1 MKIGIVITHP
11 TQFDVPIYRLG
22 KDIIEVI
29 YTDASMVKE
38 LYDPEIQRIVTFQ
51 KGNLEGYTYEVLSPG
66 KKGLIYLY
74 KKIKERKYDLLITN
88 GYNNKSYLIAAL
100 AGKLFCNK
108 NALRL
113 DTVLHNNHHFFKKIY
128 KKLIFILIR
137 KIYNQ
142 FFVVSTLA
150 KTFLNNYSVL
160 DSNIAF
166 YGYISDS
173 LFFSSSSNISEE
185 EKSSLKFKYDIKQNQ
200 KILLCISKHN
210 EREAPFDTITAF
222 ARLNDPSLHLL
233 LIGDGPLHLR
243 LQEKSKQLNI
253 KNISFAGYINFTILP
268 KYYAIANVFIH
279 DSHNEPWG
287 VSVQEAIAC
296 GVSVIASNKVGS
308 SYDLIEN
315 GVNGFVFEAGNI
327 QELTQK
333 MSQVLNLSK
342 VYKNNFNQTLLEKW
356 SYNKTYSNILES
368 VG

>member
-38 LYDPEIQRIVTFQ
+38 VYDPEMQRIVTFQ
-51 KGNLEGYTYEVLSPG
+51 KGNLEGYSFEVLSPG

-74 KKIKERKYDLLITN
+74 NKIKERKFDLLITN
-88 GYNNKSYLIAAL
+88 GYNNKAYLIAAL
-100 AGKLFCNK
+100 AGKLYCKK

-113 DTVLHNNHHFFKKIY
+113 DTVWYNNQHFFNKIY

-137 KIYNQ
+137 KTYNH

-150 KTFLNNYSVL
+150 KKFLNIY
-160 DSNIAF
+160 NIFDNNISF

-173 LFFSSSSNISEE
+173 LFFRSNSNISEE
-185 EKSSLKFKYDIKQNQ
+185 EKSSLKLKYEIKQDQ

-210 EREAPFDTITAF
+210 EREAPFDTIAAF
-222 ARLNDPSLHLL
+222 AILNDPSLHLL
-233 LIGDGPLHLR
+233 LIGDGPLHFK
-243 LQEKSKQLNI
+243 LQEKAKQHNI
-253 KNISFAGYINFTILP
+253 ENISFAGYINFTLLP
-268 KYYAIANVFIH
+268 KYYAIANIFIH

-287 VSVQEAIAC
+287 VSLQEAIAC
-296 GVSVIASNKVGS
+296 GVSVIASNKVGA

-315 GVNGFVFEAGNI
+315 GVNGYVFEAGNI
-327 QELTQK
+327 HELSQK
-333 MSQVLNLSK
+333 MIHILSLSK
-342 VYKNNFNQTLLEKW
+342 VKKSILNQTLLEKW
-356 SYNKTYSNILES
+356 SYEKTYSNILES
-368 VG
+368 VY